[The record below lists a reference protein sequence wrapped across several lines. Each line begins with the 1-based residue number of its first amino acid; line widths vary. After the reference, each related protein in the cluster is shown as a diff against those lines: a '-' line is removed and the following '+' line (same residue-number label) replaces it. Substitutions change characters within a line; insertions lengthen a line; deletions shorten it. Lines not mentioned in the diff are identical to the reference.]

1 MIHLKQHLI
10 IDMYR
15 RALNILEPIFE
26 NHILA
31 ENGQNILGEQKH
43 WTTLLNMIPD
53 KGIFYSRYLQRG
65 KYQYLPYMHDSRIAT
80 FP

>member
-1 MIHLKQHLI
+1 MFYYKSLPFIVDNSLTNIDIH
-10 IDMYR
+10 R

-53 KGIFYSRYLQRG
+53 KGRFFAPS
-65 KYQYLPYMHDSRIAT
+65 T
-80 FP
+80 F